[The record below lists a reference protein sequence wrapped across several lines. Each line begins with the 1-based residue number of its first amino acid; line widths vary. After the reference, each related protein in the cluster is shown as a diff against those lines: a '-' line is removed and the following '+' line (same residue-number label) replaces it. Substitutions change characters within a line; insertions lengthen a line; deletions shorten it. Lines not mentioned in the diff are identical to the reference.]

1 MQQINFEEIDYEKI
15 LNCNKE
21 HFVVEKES
29 ELFHFKLHL
38 KNNSKKLV
46 VFSNGA
52 YDLSKNTPPVFMRA
66 SWVEEMNYNALFID
80 DKTVHNNGLRIG
92 WGVGTKDRHFLID
105 YSQIVKKVT
114 KELNIIDK
122 DIYYFGSSQGGFMSM
137 ALSAMHEGTTAIV
150 NNPQT
155 YVDNYH
161 ERAVNAL
168 YNTIFPEKSRK
179 DILIEYA
186 DRISI
191 TTIFRKYRTPRTFY
205 YQNRLCTSDMR
216 NHLSPFLRRLDRYNI
231 DSSNINFILYNN
243 KKDGHNPIN
252 KEKTLKLIDEIIYDR
267 ATFIK

>member
-1 MQQINFEEIDYEKI
+1 MQKINFETLNYEKI

-21 HFVVEKES
+21 HFVVEKEG

-38 KNNSKKLV
+38 KNNSNKLV

-52 YDLSKNTPPVFMRA
+52 HDPSKNTPPVFMRA

-105 YSQIVKKVT
+105 YSQIVKKIT
-114 KELNIIDK
+114 KELNMSDK

-137 ALSAMHEGTTAIV
+137 ALSAMHEDTTAIV

-191 TTIFRKYRTPRTFY
+191 TNIFRKYRTPRVFY
-205 YQNRLCTSDMR
+205 YQNRLCLSDMEK
-216 NHLSPFLRRLDRYNI
+216 HFTPFVKRMDKYKIN
-231 DSSNINFILYNN
+231 SSRINFILYNN
-243 KKDGHNPIN
+243 PKSGHNPIE
-252 KEKTLKLIDEIIYDR
+252 KEKTLKLIEEIVHGKK
-267 ATFIK
+267 TFIN